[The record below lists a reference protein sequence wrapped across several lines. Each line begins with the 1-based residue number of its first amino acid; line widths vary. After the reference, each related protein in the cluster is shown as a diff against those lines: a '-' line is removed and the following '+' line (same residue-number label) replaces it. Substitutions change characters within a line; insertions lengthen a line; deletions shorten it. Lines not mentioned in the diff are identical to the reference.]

1 MVCSEVQSRAT
12 RSQNPPRGLH
22 EEGNSASTKK
32 KMKIFHNVF
41 LDTKRDAVN
50 VGKAAEVKN
59 SVNSGLS

>member
-1 MVCSEVQSRAT
+1 MACSEVQSRAT

-22 EEGNSASTKK
+22 EEGNSASTK

-59 SVNSGLS
+59 SVNNGLS